1 MNAPT
6 PLTARSM
13 VAGLLLAAVIPAG
26 LWAASRPLLAAG
38 LLVTVLGGVLLGRT
52 VADRLGR
59 AGGWHGRLRL
69 PVLDLSF
76 EVAVT
81 RHGR

>member
-13 VAGLLLAAVIPAG
+13 VAGLLLAAAIPVA
-26 LWAASRPLLAAG
+26 LWAASQPLLAAG

-52 VADRLGR
+52 VTARLGR
-59 AGGWHGRLRL
+59 ADGWRGRLWL
-69 PVLDLSF
+69 PVLDVSLEF
-76 EVAVT
+76 AVT